1 MIPGVTHSLVGCSV
15 ILYRSNSGFLAYVF
29 LGGGGGV
36 RFLVVGVGTEYI
48 YDSLIRDR
56 HLETNSRCLSFALGS
71 SKSYH

>member
-48 YDSLIRDR
+48 YDSLI
-56 HLETNSRCLSFALGS
+56 
-71 SKSYH
+71 